1 MRGEAGMSESME
13 RAHETIEEH
22 AHHSDPWARSVAI
35 LVSVLA
41 AVLALSEIGGKAAQ
55 NAYLTHH
62 VALSNDWAFY
72 QAKNLR
78 SVVRGSEADL
88 LASLPN
94 AGDPAIQSRINE
106 AKEYSARM
114 RDDPKGGEGMKQL
127 AAKAKAEEADRD
139 VAEHRYHSYEY
150 AVGALE
156 IAIVLAS
163 VSIVTRMRALTFGA
177 GVVGALAALGA
188 LSVAMH
194 LL

>member
-1 MRGEAGMSESME
+1 VSESLE

-22 AHHSDPWARSVAI
+22 AKHSDPWARNVAV
-35 LVSVLA
+35 LVSALA
-41 AVLALSEIGGKAAQ
+41 AALALTEIGGKASQ

-78 SVVRGSEADL
+78 AVVRTSEADL

-94 AGDPAIQSRINE
+94 AADPAIQGRIKE
-106 AKEYSARM
+106 AADYTARM

-127 AAKAKAEEADRD
+127 AEQAKAEEAQRD
-139 VAEHRYHSYEY
+139 EAFHRYHNYEY

-163 VSIVTRMRALTFGA
+163 VSVVTKMRLLTIAAAAIGA
-177 GVVGALAALGA
+177 VATLGSLGVATNLF
-188 LSVAMH
+188 
-194 LL
+194 